1 VLSHDSEL
9 PQLGPEQLQLG
20 EAWQLL
26 LSHELPQLTL
36 VERGGSVEVPASVPG
51 PGNEPLGVPKIEARQ
66 LSSSPLQ
73 VMSSRKSALAS
84 SWSSESAAPVTRA
97 QPSAF
102 VFAQSMTEVID
113 SAALM
118 QSR

>member
-1 VLSHDSEL
+1 MLSHDSEL

-36 VERGGSVEVPASVPG
+36 VERGGSLVPASAPG
-51 PGNEPLGVPKIEARQ
+51 PGYEPLGAPKIEARQ
-66 LSSSPLQ
+66 PSSALLQ